1 MRELLFDTRFFV
13 EYFYSAD
20 NKFLQRAN
28 DFIVRNKGGYVSALT
43 VHEIYLLSLKKE
55 GREIARIRLQG
66 LLDRFRVV
74 DVGAEIAVSAAE
86 LRQRHKIPMADGVIA
101 ATCAELNA
109 GCVTDDPHFH
119 EVKQVSTLWI

>member
-1 MRELLFDTRFFV
+1 MRELVFDTRFFV

-109 GCVTDDPHFH
+109 SCVTDDPHFH